1 MAIKQLKLITQ
12 RLPPL
17 QIPENGKRVLQID
30 ASDEF
35 WGAISLEENLIEL
48 DASEGTRVVNLT
60 PVKSITILPSKKS

>member
-17 QIPENGKRVLQID
+17 QIPGNGKRVLQID

-35 WGAISLEENLIEL
+35 WGAVSLEENLIEL
-48 DASEGTRVVNLT
+48 DESEGTKVVNLT